1 VRSAGNVSLSLAL
14 ALFLVLASAAA
25 SSAAVRS
32 FAPAHDGWV
41 STRGSGAGHGKG
53 SRLLVGGRE
62 RRRAY
67 LKFAV
72 SGLSAPP
79 RRVTLVLRS
88 LPAGHHGRLRLR
100 AVRARPWFE
109 HTLTRRSAPRLG
121 RTLHRRTVHGR
132 SRMKLSLTKR
142 VRRNGTFTFA
152 LTSRSRRTLAL
163 GSAEAARRRAPRL
176 VITGDVAPAPPGP
189 GGGGTP
195 PPSPGGATPSRP
207 PTAGGGGPGH
217 ATTRAPRSAV
227 LSDAAAAGHVRHA
240 REVRPDNATANHTVP
255 TGQQLTNFRSAS
267 PKQPYTSHVSG
278 NFVGSTDEIIQWAA
292 WKWGVDEDVM
302 RAVAVTESHWRQDT
316 VGDNGVTFGL
326 MQVKTPLGG
335 GRNGWPGTFPLAR
348 DSTSF
353 NVDYYGRAFR
363 SCYDGRETWLGGGY
377 SAGNAWG
384 CVGHWFS
391 GDWLDSGA
399 TAYIA
404 RVKQYL
410 AARAWER
417 F

>member
-1 VRSAGNVSLSLAL
+1 
-14 ALFLVLASAAA
+14 
-25 SSAAVRS
+25 
-32 FAPAHDGWV
+32 
-41 STRGSGAGHGKG
+41 
-53 SRLLVGGRE
+53 
-62 RRRAY
+62 
-67 LKFAV
+67 
-72 SGLSAPP
+72 
-79 RRVTLVLRS
+79 
-88 LPAGHHGRLRLR
+88 
-100 AVRARPWFE
+100 
-109 HTLTRRSAPRLG
+109 
-121 RTLHRRTVHGR
+121 
-132 SRMKLSLTKR
+132 
-142 VRRNGTFTFA
+142 
-152 LTSRSRRTLAL
+152 
-163 GSAEAARRRAPRL
+163 
-176 VITGDVAPAPPGP
+176 
-189 GGGGTP
+189 
-195 PPSPGGATPSRP
+195 
-207 PTAGGGGPGH
+207 
-217 ATTRAPRSAV
+217 V
-227 LSDAAAAGHVRHA
+227 LSDAAAAGHVRRA
-240 REVRPDNATANHTVP
+240 REVRPGNAAANHTVP

-302 RAVAVTESHWRQDT
+302 RAVAVTESDWHQNA
-316 VGDNGVTFGL
+316 VAGDGITFGL